1 MHVQKHMEVTGMATW
16 QIGLALEAYGIELRL
31 WKEADLRE
39 WGATLRDGA
48 TVVHH
53 RFEEDN
59 LTLAK
64 LHVLGEARTRA
75 VSRSGSTELPGCD
88 TFFNSWKPIKME
100 RPAHQ

>member
-1 MHVQKHMEVTGMATW
+1 MEVTGMTTAT
-16 QIGLALEAYGIELRL
+16 IGLALEAYGIELRL

-39 WGATLRDGA
+39 WGATLRDGD
-48 TVVHH
+48 TIVHR

-75 VSRSGSTELPGCD
+75 LSRSGGVKLPGCD
-88 TFFNSWKPIKME
+88 TFSNYWKPIKMQT
-100 RPAHQ
+100 PARQ